1 MSKAMLFALLWA
13 CCSVVARSQSAIE
26 LSPSATKESA
36 AEHLSVD
43 ELVQLALAKN
53 PEVKSLQLKVE
64 ALRHRLPQAN
74 ALPDP
79 SLAVGWAGNL
89 TPFSVM
95 KGDPSSARTLAISQ
109 QIPYPGKRTL
119 QVELAS
125 KDVQAAQADVD
136 MARKRIAVE
145 ARVAYYD
152 YAFAAS
158 ALEAQKRSQNILEE
172 IAKVADQQYRSGN
185 GMQTDL
191 LRAQLQ
197 ITLAM
202 EKVIGRERQLSEAKA
217 RINALLQ
224 NRPEADLLLPE
235 ELKPAPLPEE
245 SEIYQRAMN
254 NDVEAKARQVDI
266 ERGKV
271 AVSIAERQN
280 RPDLTVGYMLQQR
293 SQQDTM
299 NGLTF
304 SVNIPLFTRTKQR
317 EAVVEAATMQASAT
331 KAHEARLNQLRL
343 DVRQQLIAAQSSH
356 RIIALYQDGILAQ
369 AKLAIES
376 SIVAFRTNKTDMQSV
391 LANEIALIDSQIEYA
406 RAVSEEQSAIARL
419 EALTANA
426 DAMIPAQTQSKK
438 KEGK

>member
-1 MSKAMLFALLWA
+1 MSKAMLCALIWA
-13 CCSVVARSQSAIE
+13 CGSAIA
-26 LSPSATKESA
+26 LAQSGADALPSVSKEVA
-36 AEHLSVD
+36 AEHLRAD
-43 ELVQLALAKN
+43 DLVQQALEKSS
-53 PEVKSLQLKVE
+53 ELKSLQLKVE

-89 TPFSVM
+89 APFSLM

-109 QIPYPGKRTL
+109 QIPYPGKRPL
-119 QVELAS
+119 QVEMAR
-125 KDVQAAQADVD
+125 KDVEAAQADVA
-136 MARKRIAVE
+136 MARKRITVE
-145 ARVAYYD
+145 ARVAYND
-152 YAFAAS
+152 YAFAVS
-158 ALEAQKRSQNILEE
+158 ALNSEKQSQSILEE
-172 IAKVADQQYRSGN
+172 VAKVADQQYRSGK

-202 EKVIGRERQLSEAKA
+202 EKVIGRERQLDEAKA

-224 NRPEADLLLPE
+224 NRPEAELPLPE
-235 ELKPAPLPEE
+235 ELKPAPLPDE
-245 SEIYQRAMN
+245 SIIYQHAAM
-254 NDVEAKARQVDI
+254 NDVEAKARQIDI

-317 EAVVEAATMQASAT
+317 EAIAEAATMQASAT
-331 KAHEARLNQLRL
+331 KAHEARLNLLRL
-343 DVRQQLIAAQSSH
+343 DLRQQLIAAQSAQ
-356 RIIALYQDGILAQ
+356 RIIALYQNGILSQ
-369 AKLAIES
+369 AKLTIES
-376 SIVAFRTNKTDMQSV
+376 SIVALRNNRTDMQSV

-406 RAVSEEQSAIARL
+406 RAINEELNAVARL
-419 EALTANA
+419 EALTS
-426 DAMIPAQTQSKK
+426 DAYVVDPASMPSK
-438 KEGK
+438 KEGKE